1 MHPWR
6 GQEGA
11 DQIIVHSSLSNNRIE
26 YLSSSFRVTD
36 VIYDLIFDREVEKRW
51 WKKLGRI
58 WDFLVAKSIYTKNLK
73 TVENYKRNDNWQI
86 DDVCLAVLY

>member
-36 VIYDLIFDREVEKRW
+36 VIYDLIFDREVEAMM
-51 WKKLGRI
+51 KKVGEDLRFFSCKI
-58 WDFLVAKSIYTKNLK
+58 NLPK
-73 TVENYKRNDNWQI
+73 I
-86 DDVCLAVLY
+86 